1 MDRSFRHSH
10 ASYHDK
16 HGEGFMETR
25 LHQSMSEHRERLS
38 DEQHHQHAISLPN
51 SVARMN
57 NKTPSIPISNSLR
70 RTASDHQV
78 SQDEADADYKDYLF
92 FSRVVHGI
100 SSKQQLYQD
109 GFLRY
114 ENELSLHNILRTRQE
129 ASNEKPSFDA
139 YNNFI
144 AGYDINGR
152 PLVYNPYP
160 VVDPAEQDTM
170 EAGIFDLDL

>member
-1 MDRSFRHSH
+1 MDRSFIHPRASH
-10 ASYHDK
+10 HDK
-16 HGEGFMETR
+16 YGERVMESR

-51 SVARMN
+51 SVASM
-57 NKTPSIPISNSLR
+57 NKTPSIPISNSLW
-70 RTASDHQV
+70 RTASDHQM

-114 ENELSLHNILRTRQE
+114 ENELSLYNILRTRQE
-129 ASNEKPSFDA
+129 ATNEKPTLEA
-139 YNNFI
+139 CTNFI

-152 PLVYNPYP
+152 PVLYNPF
-160 VVDPAEQDTM
+160 DPAEQDTL
-170 EAGIFDLDL
+170 ETGIFDLDM